1 MKTFLETKGLT
12 SPELED
18 ADWLEKLHFMVD
30 MTSHL
35 NMLNTSLQGKERTA
49 VQMLEYVLAFE
60 HKMTVFACTVYSVQT
75 DTLSHFPSLKKFK
88 EEHNHINCEYLYHAI
103 SEMQNA
109 FGERFRT
116 FRQENAHYLSLSLHW
131 TLAYP
136 Y

>member
-30 MTSHL
+30 FNKSPEHAEHK
-35 NMLNTSLQGKERTA
+35 SPGKERTA
-49 VQMLEYVLAFE
+49 VQMPEDVLAFE
-60 HKMTVFACTVYSVQT
+60 HKMTVFARDIQT

-103 SEMQNA
+103 SKMQNE
-109 FGERFRT
+109 FGERFRE
-116 FRQENAHYLSLSLHW
+116 FRQEKAHYLSLSLHW